1 MSTYIVKRGDTLS
14 EIAKKNGTTVHA
26 LMSINKHIN
35 NANVI
40 RVGQVINLPSP
51 VPVTPAPK
59 PTEKDYAAIGQKV
72 EKCLAAIEK
81 LPEFLALENLLR

>member
-1 MSTYIVKRGDTLS
+1 MATYTVKKGDTLS
-14 EIAKKNGTTVHA
+14 AIAKKNGTTVHA
-26 LMSINKHIN
+26 LMSINKNIS

-51 VPVTPAPK
+51 APVTPTVK

-72 EKCLAAIEK
+72 EKCIAAIEN
-81 LPEFLALENLLR
+81 LPEFHALENLL